1 MKTTI
6 VKKVT
11 IANGTSLSDEVDM
24 SGLQLVAIQMPSGWT
39 TANLTFQAG
48 VIVSQDGKN
57 TITYGNVLDDGG
69 TEVVV
74 TAAASGFITIRPT
87 VAAALRGIKF
97 LKVRSGTSATPVNQ
111 AAARIITLSFRC
123 DY

>member
-11 IANGTSLSDEVDM
+11 IANGASLSDAVDM

-74 TAAASGFITIRPT
+74 TAAANSFITIRPT
-87 VAAALRGIKF
+87 VAAALRGIKS
-97 LKVRSGTSATPVNQ
+97 LKVRSGTSGTPVSQ